1 VFEDP
6 NTTEQELAQYLSF
19 ADDFGLAVSDE
30 AALQTLEPLLPTD
43 AHDNFG
49 DTSITYNVRFT
60 EEGLRSLF
68 NQPFG
73 PTDEMFL
80 RRTMRLIVL
89 ANYLNQGPTLTTRAW
104 CYWTPGIQQIWAQGQ
119 AQFTNHSSL
128 TFSPIAPS
136 PLKNLA
142 APAKATLNHTELLQ
156 LSTLYFIEDNL
167 VKGMRKLANLVQSQ
181 QKLSPIDFEKAM
193 SDFGSALKS
202 YDNFDEGDNTIFAI
216 FDKLI
221 DRYAGGQNRNSSL
234 EVKSTLD
241 GRTVTKMLVA

>member
-1 VFEDP
+1 MFEDHS
-6 NTTEQELAQYLSF
+6 TTEQELAQYLSF

-30 AALQTLEPLLPTD
+30 AALQTIEPLLPTD
-43 AHDNFG
+43 AHGNFG

-60 EEGLRSLF
+60 EEGLRALF

-73 PTDEMFL
+73 PTEEMFL

-89 ANYLNQGPTLTTRAW
+89 ANYLNKGPTLTTRAW
-104 CYWTPGIQQIWAQGQ
+104 CYWTPGIQEIWAQGQ
-119 AQFTNHSSL
+119 SAFTNHSSL

-142 APAKATLNHTELLQ
+142 APSKARLNQTELIQ
-156 LSTLYFIEDNL
+156 LSTLFSIEESV
-167 VKGMRKLANLVQSQ
+167 VKGMRELSSLIQLKKKLN
-181 QKLSPIDFEKAM
+181 PRDFEKAM
-193 SDFGSALKS
+193 GDFGSALKS

-216 FDKLI
+216 VDKLI
-221 DRYAGGQNRNSSL
+221 DRYAGGQHRNSSL
-234 EVKSTLD
+234 ELKSTVD